1 MASLKFS
8 MTKDA
13 DSFFRD
19 QATPV
24 LLFLTDILIFEKNL
38 KILIFKMSFQKYMMI
53 SKLTTHKK
61 VSPKLDLDA
70 LGFRA
75 QLTVLEP
82 LVSKVSTFTFT
93 FASLGERKQNDPKYR
108 FVVRKK
114 PSEMAVAPRISQ
126 CIALHW
132 LYLAGWTL
140 FGDTIL
146 MEGVKN

>member
-8 MTKDA
+8 MTRDA

-19 QATPV
+19 QATTV
-24 LLFLTDILIFEKNL
+24 LLFLTDISIFKKNL
-38 KILIFKMSFQKYMMI
+38 KIFIFKMSFQKYMMI

-61 VSPKLDLDA
+61 VSPKLDLDVDA

-108 FVVRKK
+108 LVLRKK
-114 PSEMAVAPRISQ
+114 PSEMAVAPRI
-126 CIALHW
+126 
-132 LYLAGWTL
+132 
-140 FGDTIL
+140 
-146 MEGVKN
+146 